1 MTLNFKQNWRNIGEK
16 LDETDDKKHGTEQS
30 ISDSEVA
37 IEEMGG
43 FIAKPAD
50 GMRMIERK
58 CWPGA
63 VQKDIAKFWSKL
75 YGD

>member
-1 MTLNFKQNWRNIGEK
+1 M
-16 LDETDDKKHGTEQS
+16 
-30 ISDSEVA
+30 SDSEVA
-37 IEEMGG
+37 IEEMKGLVP
-43 FIAKPAD
+43 KLTE

-63 VQKDIAKFWSKL
+63 VQTDIAKFWSKL